1 MDISARISGQPIY
14 FFSFRESACK
24 TEREVLEGETVWDLK
39 YKNLNHGLRELAGQ
53 PRGLLFHLILAVRCS
68 FTGDTWPQS
77 KIQPEA
83 QSSHKK
89 ELPLQ
94 TCKCR
99 GATRQAGGGGGCWGD
114 EKWPLGGRS
123 IDDARGVKNLQGTA
137 GAVWRGKWPK
147 WQFSEVRGWANKREE
162 IHLPSSSE
170 KPGWRS
176 ILRKILGMLL

>member
-1 MDISARISGQPIY
+1 MDISARISGQQIY

-39 YKNLNHGLRELAGQ
+39 YKNLNHRLRELAGQ

-77 KIQPEA
+77 KIQPEV

-99 GATRQAGGGGGCWGD
+99 GATRQAGGRGGRGE

-123 IDDARGVKNLQGTA
+123 IDDS
-137 GAVWRGKWPK
+137 VWKISRELLALSEGENDQSDSFQRWEDGLITEKRSTCRLPLRNQAEG
-147 WQFSEVRGWANKREE
+147 QFSGKSWACSCK
-162 IHLPSSSE
+162 
-170 KPGWRS
+170 
-176 ILRKILGMLL
+176 